1 MTAGGPP
8 WQILGSDEPE
18 PEAADP
24 VKTEP
29 DQADSATI
37 WPTGAKPGSA
47 APGSAKA
54 GPVKT
59 APPVKAK
66 PPWDL
71 AATAEPA
78 TAEPVTVRP
87 PWDPSAAAGSATTRP
102 VKTRPPWDPSAT
114 AEVTTGEPARARP
127 PWDPPAGAEVTT
139 AEPEAARA
147 PWDPPA
153 RTEVTTSEPEAARP
167 PWDPP
172 ARAEVE
178 VTMAEPETARAP
190 WDPPARAEVTT
201 GEPARA
207 RPPWELPA
215 TGEPATPRPV
225 IAKPTEPGPP
235 GPGSP
240 AGLSDRLTALSGLIQ
255 IASAR
260 TAAGGFSQ
268 DLLASAEELVN
279 RADERLRLSAGHTVV
294 ALAGGTGGGKSSLF
308 NYLAGADFSTVGVT
322 RPVTRDPH
330 ACVWGAAGSGSLLE
344 WLGVPRRYRYNWG
357 SALDGDETSL
367 NGLILLDLPDHDS
380 VFGEASDQV
389 NKLLGM
395 ADLMVWVLD
404 PQKYADASVHQHY
417 LVPLAGH
424 SEVIAVVLNQADLL
438 APGDVEECASDL
450 RRLLDSE
457 GLHDASLVVTSAVTG
472 AGMDRLRNLLTQTVH
487 ERRASAARISAD
499 LDGMA
504 AEFAP
509 YAEQA
514 NGARPG
520 PGRPVAASGARGGEA
535 AEAGP
540 GAGRVPAGVV
550 AQLVDAFSRAAGVSA
565 VADALQSARELR
577 ALDYVG
583 WPVAWLVE
591 RVTGRDPTRKI
602 QLGRLWAE
610 VKSMASGPSDAQQPE
625 IDHALTRLAD
635 EIGPPLPK
643 PWSQTTRVAV
653 RSRADQIPAALGTAM
668 TESLPDENEIAPSW
682 RLIGGL
688 QGLLLGG
695 VVVSA
700 AWILALLIFGVFGA
714 GSNVPRLFS
723 DAALLPW
730 IVVLLGSFLLLGWLT
745 AAGSKNV
752 VRAGAEQESERV
764 QETMRARIGD
774 VAHEMVITPLEQEL
788 AEYERFR
795 HEFRIVAGS

>member
-8 WQILGSDEPE
+8 WQILGSDAPDPEAPE

-24 VKTEP
+24 AKTEP
-29 DQADSATI
+29 ERAGSATI

-47 APGSAKA
+47 TPGSAKA

-71 AATAEPA
+71 TGAAEPA
-78 TAEPVTVRP
+78 TGEVITGEPATVRP
-87 PWDPSAAAGSATTRP
+87 PWDPSATAAPATTGP
-102 VKTRPPWDPSAT
+102 VK
-114 AEVTTGEPARARP
+114 ARP
-127 PWDPPAGAEVTT
+127 PWDPPATTEVTT
-139 AEPEAARA
+139 AEP
-147 PWDPPA
+147 A
-153 RTEVTTSEPEAARP
+153 RT
-167 PWDPP
+167 
-172 ARAEVE
+172 
-178 VTMAEPETARAP
+178 
-190 WDPPARAEVTT
+190 
-201 GEPARA
+201 G
-207 RPPWELPA
+207 PPWELPGTAEPA
-215 TGEPATPRPV
+215 TAEPSTSAPTTSGPATAPPSTGTPATPGPATAPPSTGTPATPRP
-225 IAKPTEPGPP
+225 ATAEPAEPGPP

-260 TAAGGFSQ
+260 TGAGGFSE
-268 DLLASAEELVN
+268 DLLQSAGELAN
-279 RADERLRLSAGHTVV
+279 RAGERLRLSAAHTVV

-308 NYLAGADFSTVGVT
+308 NSLAGADFSTVGVT

-330 ACVWGAAGSGSLLE
+330 ACVWGAAGSGPLLE

-357 SALDGDETSL
+357 SELDGGETSL

-389 NKLLGM
+389 NKLIGM

-404 PQKYADASVHQHY
+404 PQKYADASVHRRY

-438 APGDVEECASDL
+438 AAGDVQECAGDL

-457 GLHDASLVVTSAVTG
+457 GLHNASLVVTSAVTG
-472 AGMDRLRNLLTQTVH
+472 AGLDRLRHLLTQAVH

-499 LDGMA
+499 LDGIA
-504 AEFAP
+504 AEFTP

-514 NGARPG
+514 DGAALSLGRPG
-520 PGRPVAASGARGGEA
+520 AASGPPGGEA

-540 GAGRVPAGVV
+540 AAGRVPAGVV

-565 VADALQSARELR
+565 VADALLSARELR

-583 WPVAWLVE
+583 WPIAWLVE
-591 RVTGRDPTRKI
+591 RLTGRDPTRKTR
-602 QLGRLWAE
+602 LGRLWAE

-635 EIGPPLPK
+635 EIGPSLPK
-643 PWSQTTRVAV
+643 PWSQTTREAV
-653 RSRADQIPAALGTAM
+653 RSQADQIPAALGTAM
-668 TESLPDENEIAPSW
+668 TESLPDENKIASSW

-695 VVVSA
+695 VVVSV

-723 DAALLPW
+723 DASLLPW
-730 IVVLLGSFLLLGWLT
+730 IFVLLGSFLLLGWLT
-745 AAGSKNV
+745 AVGSRNV
-752 VRAGAEQESERV
+752 VRAAAEQESERV
-764 QETMRARIGD
+764 QETMRARIAA
-774 VAHEMVITPLEQEL
+774 VAHEMVIIPLEQEL